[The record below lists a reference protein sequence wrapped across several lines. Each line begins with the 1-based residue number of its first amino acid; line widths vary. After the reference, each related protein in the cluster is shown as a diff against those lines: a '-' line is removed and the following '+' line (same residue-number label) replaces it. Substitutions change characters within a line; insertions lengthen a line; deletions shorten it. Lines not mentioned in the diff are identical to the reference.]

1 MIDFNYPEG
10 ATPIDP
16 DEVGGLLLSHITTQ
30 GELNRWKQD
39 NIVDALAWIEKRKP
53 TDILNEQFIK
63 QLHKRMFGK
72 DALQR
77 DFYAEMCRVERWSV
91 RTLRPAPLT
100 FCLFPFT
107 FHLLHP

>member
-30 GELNRWKQD
+30 GELNRWEQD

-53 TDILNEQFIK
+53 TDIGHN
-63 QLHKRMFGK
+63 
-72 DALQR
+72 
-77 DFYAEMCRVERWSV
+77 S
-91 RTLRPAPLT
+91 
-100 FCLFPFT
+100 
-107 FHLLHP
+107 